1 MLLTILKKAGS
12 WYEQLE
18 ELLLVCLVFG
28 MVALGAGQILFRNVI
43 SVGLVW
49 IDPLLSHLV
58 LWVALLG
65 ASIAT
70 RENRHIVIEILPE
83 RLSPAVRSHIKGG
96 LQLFSA
102 LVCLFLVYPA
112 VRFILDDYGPGKY
125 LTLGIP
131 LWVSQTV
138 MPVMWFVLGI
148 RFMLQGFKNLITPT
162 RTLPPGGGGR
172 GEGGCV

>member
-1 MLLTILKKAGS
+1 MLLTILKKIGS

-28 MVALGAGQILFRNVI
+28 MVALGAAQILFRNVI
-43 SVGLVW
+43 SIGLVW
-49 IDPLLSHLV
+49 IDPLQSHLV

-83 RLSPAVRSHIKGG
+83 RLPATVRRRIKGV

-102 LVCLFLVYPA
+102 LVCFFLVYPA
-112 VRFILDDYGPGKY
+112 VQFILNDYRPGKY
-125 LTLGIP
+125 LAFGIP

-138 MPVMWFVLGI
+138 MPAMWLVLGI
-148 RFMLQGFKNLITPT
+148 RFALQSVSNLFRKGKN
-162 RTLPPGGGGR
+162 GGGEYR
-172 GEGGCV
+172 ISNI

>member
-1 MLLTILKKAGS
+1 MLLTILKRVS
-12 WYEQLE
+12 FWYEQLE

-28 MVALGAGQILFRNVI
+28 MVVLGAAQILFRNVI
-43 SVGLVW
+43 SIGLVW
-49 IDPLLSHLV
+49 IDPLQSHLV

-83 RLSPAVRSHIKGG
+83 RLSPAVRRRIKGG
-96 LQLFSA
+96 LQIFSA

-112 VRFILDDYGPGKY
+112 VQFILNDYRPRKF
-125 LTLGIP
+125 LALGIP

-138 MPVMWFVLGI
+138 MPVMWLVLGI
-148 RFMLQGFKNLITPT
+148 RFMLQGFKNLISN
-162 RTLPPGGGGR
+162 RR
-172 GEGGCV
+172 G

>member
-1 MLLTILKKAGS
+1 MLLAVLKKIWA

-18 ELLLVCLVFG
+18 ELLLVFLVFG
-28 MVALGAGQILFRNVI
+28 MVALGAAQILFRNVI
-43 SVGLVW
+43 SIGLVW

-70 RENRHIVIEILPE
+70 RENRHIVIEIIPE
-83 RLSPAVRSHIKGG
+83 RLSLAIRSRIKGS

-112 VRFILDDYGPGKY
+112 VQFILNDYRPGKY
-125 LTLGIP
+125 LALGIP
-131 LWVSQTV
+131 LWASQTV
-138 MPVMWFVLGI
+138 MPVMWLVLGI
-148 RFMLQGFKNLITPT
+148 RFLLQGFKNFI
-162 RTLPPGGGGR
+162 PGKR
-172 GEGGCV
+172 V

>member
-1 MLLTILKKAGS
+1 MLLTTLKKAGS

-28 MVALGAGQILFRNVI
+28 MVVLGTAQILFRNVI
-43 SVGLVW
+43 SIGLVW

-70 RENRHIVIEILPE
+70 RENRHIVIEILPG
-83 RLSPAVRSHIKGG
+83 RLSPAVRSRIKGG

-112 VRFILDDYGPGKY
+112 VRFILDDYRPGKY
-125 LTLGIP
+125 LALGIP
-131 LWVSQTV
+131 LWISQTV
-138 MPVMWFVLGI
+138 MPVMWLVLGV
-148 RFMLQGFKNLITPT
+148 RFALQGVSNLF
-162 RTLPPGGGGR
+162 RKRKSDGGEYR
-172 GEGGCV
+172 ISNI